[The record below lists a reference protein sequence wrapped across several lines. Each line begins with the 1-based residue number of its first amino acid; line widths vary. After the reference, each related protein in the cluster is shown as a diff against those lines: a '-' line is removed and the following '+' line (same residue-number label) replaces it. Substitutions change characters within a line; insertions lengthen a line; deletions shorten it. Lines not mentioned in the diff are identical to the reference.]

1 MKATNENKIT
11 TFLKDGH
18 PKFIKACAEVKLP
31 GAKSPGIPVT
41 KRQASRWLM
50 GKGIAYKT
58 FKGRI

>member
-1 MKATNENKIT
+1 MKAANENKVA

-18 PKFIKACAEVKLP
+18 VEFIKACADVMLP
-31 GAKSPGIPVT
+31 GNRVPGIPAT

-58 FKGRI
+58 FKGRV